1 MDHAAVAPF
10 NHSTLVRRV
19 RSRARAQAQVGP
31 AQQVSSDIRLFATT
45 FGAGFLFVSLF
56 LA

>member
-1 MDHAAVAPF
+1 MTRAASVSF
-10 NHSTLVRRV
+10 THSDVVRRL
-19 RSRARAQAQVGP
+19 RGRAQARAAAPG
-31 AQQVSSDIRLFATT
+31 SMSDDLRLFATT

>member
-1 MDHAAVAPF
+1 MSRAAAVPF
-10 NHSTLVRRV
+10 NRSELVRQV
-19 RSRARAQAQVGP
+19 RRRAQARAAAP
-31 AQQVSSDIRLFATT
+31 AALSDDLRLFATT

>member
-1 MDHAAVAPF
+1 MNRAAAVPF
-10 NHSTLVRRV
+10 TQSDLVRRV
-19 RSRARAQAQVGP
+19 RHAAQAGATP
-31 AQQVSSDIRLFATT
+31 AGKMSDDLRLFATT